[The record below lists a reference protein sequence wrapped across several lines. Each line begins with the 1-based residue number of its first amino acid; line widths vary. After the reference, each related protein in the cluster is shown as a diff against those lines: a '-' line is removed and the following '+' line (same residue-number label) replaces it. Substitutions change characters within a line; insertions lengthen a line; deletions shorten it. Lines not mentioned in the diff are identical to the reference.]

1 MFVSVK
7 NPELLRIT
15 SSVDNTAYFGGDQ
28 EWYEKKWNKDAGCG
42 ATSAANLSAY
52 LAASGKGLKNLYPY
66 ETMEKSD
73 FTKQMEDLILYVTP
87 GAMGVNHVKKFTDG
101 FDRFLKE
108 RNAALTAKVLTTDKV
123 PKAERKLSELMDF
136 VREGLSADC
145 PIAFLNLSKGEE
157 KRIQGWH
164 WITITA
170 AEITEDTVK
179 AIASDEGKRI
189 EFDLGLW
196 FLTTRRHGGLI
207 YYS

>member
-7 NPELLRIT
+7 NPELLTIT
-15 SSVDNTAYFGGDQ
+15 DSNDNKNYFGGNQ
-28 EWYEKKWNKDAGCG
+28 EWFATNWNRQAGCG
-42 ATSAANLSAY
+42 ATSAANVSAY
-52 LAASGKGLKNLYPY
+52 LAASGKGLNNLYPY
-66 ETMEKSD
+66 DAMEKKD
-73 FTKQMEDLILYVTP
+73 FAKHMENMILYVTP

-108 RNAALTAKVLTTDKV
+108 RNTVLTAKVLVTDKV
-123 PKAERKLSELMDF
+123 PKPERKLSELKDF
-136 VREGLSADC
+136 VREGLSSDC

-157 KRIQGWH
+157 KCIQGWH

-170 AEITEDTVK
+170 AEITEDTVR
-179 AIASDEGKRI
+179 AIASDEGKKI